1 MTLPCIV
8 CDKPLES
15 ALGDDAENQPYAGT
29 AFTSQGH
36 YGSTVFDSD
45 GGYLELNICAECSI
59 AKKSSIFHVTARSP
73 IVRQQY
79 DYNLWKGPFSG

>member
-1 MTLPCIV
+1 MALPCIV
-8 CDKPLES
+8 CDKPLE
-15 ALGDDAENQPYAGT
+15 DAMSETEGNQPYAGT

-59 AKKSSIFHVTARSP
+59 AKKNSIFHVTERLP

-79 DYNLWKGPFSG
+79 DYNPWKGPFSG